1 MKTNIE
7 VGYKKENKIYIK
19 IGSKQKDI
27 ITDEKKE
34 IKASEI
40 YDLFNYKKGKE
51 YQLKEK
57 EEYVEISEEYKKY
70 LDEIYEMIEKIVHNI
85 S

>member
-19 IGSKQKDI
+19 IGSKQEDI

-34 IKASEI
+34 FKASNI
-40 YDLFNYKKGKE
+40 YYLFNYKNGKE
-51 YQLKEK
+51 YQLKELK
-57 EEYVEISEEYKKY
+57 KYTDISEEYKKY
-70 LDEIYEMIEKIVHNI
+70 LNEIYDMIKKIVDNI

>member
-19 IGSKQKDI
+19 IGKKQKEI
-27 ITDEKKE
+27 ITNEKKE

-57 EEYVEISEEYKKY
+57 EQYDEISEEYKKY
-70 LDEIYEMIEKIVHNI
+70 LDEIYKMINKIVDSI
-85 S
+85 K

>member
-27 ITDEKKE
+27 ITDKKKE

-40 YDLFNYKKGKE
+40 YSLFNYKKGKE
-51 YQLKEK
+51 YQLNEKKE
-57 EEYVEISEEYKKY
+57 YPEISEEYKKY
-70 LDEIYEMIEKIVHNI
+70 LDEFYEMIKEIVNNI